1 MFTAAIF
8 TIARMWKQPKRPL
21 KDKWMKDLLFLHTEE
36 HDLILEK
43 KDILQHV
50 ATWMDPEDMLCETS
64 PVTEREILNDSI
76 DIRYIK

>member
-1 MFTAAIF
+1 
-8 TIARMWKQPKRPL
+8 
-21 KDKWMKDLLFLHTEE
+21 MKDLLFLHTEE
-36 HDLILEK
+36 HDLILKK

-50 ATWMDPEDMLCETS
+50 ATQMDPEDMLCETS